1 MESFFSR
8 YRNALALIAILLA
21 QVIGLAVQVR
31 RPDPTSADKGGVRL
45 IRSWVV
51 GIVSPPERVL
61 HATGHSIRGLW
72 MNYVDLIH
80 VRRQNQDLKAQLDR
94 LRLEEDSLAE
104 DARQGERLQTLL
116 GFQEKYIYKTVAA
129 QVIGSSGTEQSQVLL
144 IDKGSSAGIKSDMPV
159 ITPDGIVGKTRDVF
173 RDTSQVLEISDPT
186 SGAGVILE
194 RTRIRGVLRGDTW
207 GQPEI
212 VNLSPDGRIQPGE
225 PVLTSGGDAIYPR
238 GLAVGTVERV
248 VPQPDGTLIN
258 VLIRPAA
265 NLARLEEVLIIT
277 STGDQMPSQ
286 MQQDLSDAEQRASD
300 VLAEKLPSRVDPNA
314 PADQQHDPSADDNPA
329 AMPTPPATPPQP
341 LHPDRYSPNDVP
353 PATDLVPGQRI
364 TPAASPAADTGDD
377 SAGHAASET
386 QKPETPPAPK
396 SSGAKSPN
404 PAAKPSGS
412 PPKPAASTAKPAAST
427 AKPKPKPSATSAQ
440 PGQST
445 PSGNPSKEKQE
456 NQPAAPAQSPTPP
469 PAQPQSG
476 SHLSSAAG
484 DAPDETRNRSGA
496 HAARRNPGTPY
507 ETRSE
512 GGR

>member
-31 RPDPTSADKGGVRL
+31 RPDPNAADKGGVRL
-45 IRSWVV
+45 IRSWVL
-51 GIVSPPERVL
+51 GIVSPPERLL
-61 HATGHSIRGLW
+61 HATGHGIRGLW
-72 MNYVDLIH
+72 MNYIDLIH

-129 QVIGSSGTEQSQVLL
+129 QVIGTSGTEQSEVLV
-144 IDKGSSAGIKSDMPV
+144 IDKGSSADIRPDMPV

-212 VNLSPDGRIQPGE
+212 VNLSPDERIQPGE

-238 GLAVGTVERV
+238 GLAVGTVQRI
-248 VPQPDGTLIN
+248 VPQPDGTLVN

-265 NLARLEEVLIIT
+265 NLARLEEVLVIT
-277 STGDQMPSQ
+277 STGTQMPSE
-286 MQQDLSDAEQRASD
+286 MQQDLSDAQQRAAD
-300 VLAEKLPSRVDPNA
+300 ILAERLPSRTDPNA
-314 PADQQHDPSADDNPA
+314 PAGQQPNPSTDANPTA
-329 AMPTPPATPPQP
+329 PLPPPPTPPQP
-341 LHPDRYSPNDVP
+341 VHPDRYSPNDVP
-353 PATDLVPGQRI
+353 PASDLVPGQPI
-364 TPAASPAADTGDD
+364 TAVEATPSDAGDHGSAGNPQETPKPKTPTASKPPAASTSPKPA
-377 SAGHAASET
+377 
-386 QKPETPPAPK
+386 
-396 SSGAKSPN
+396 
-404 PAAKPSGS
+404 
-412 PPKPAASTAKPAAST
+412 PKPAAGAT
-427 AKPKPKPSATSAQ
+427 KPKPKPPSAPQSAPATSGRK
-440 PGQST
+440 PD
-445 PSGNPSKEKQE
+445 N
-456 NQPAAPAQSPTPP
+456 NPAAPAPP
-469 PAQPQSG
+469 PAAQPQ
-476 SHLSSAAG
+476 
-484 DAPDETRNRSGA
+484 
-496 HAARRNPGTPY
+496 
-507 ETRSE
+507 